1 MNEEIE
7 IADEKDWRELEPN
20 YPVKIFLTVL
30 YSLILVMG
38 IMGNSVTIR
47 VTQLLKRNGY
57 LQKNVTDHMVSLA
70 CSDLL
75 VLLIGMPV
83 ELYSAIWFPFTSASG
98 NASCKIYNFLFEAC
112 SYATILNVATLS
124 FERYVA
130 ICHPFRFKALGGRR
144 TSALITFAWLV
155 SVLVALPLLVATGTQ
170 GHIPYLQDTPAQ
182 NLTFCTNLREHWLMY
197 RVSIF
202 ASFIIYVVVL
212 LCVAFMCR
220 AMILVLRKPLSS
232 MDDGANG
239 TQRAPKHESSKIKTA
254 RKQTIIFLGRMMWSL
269 ESDCLRLWTG
279 VFYTDNEFKQVPL
292 IQGKTNICLSPDPS
306 SISVIDGGL
315 IVGSL
320 MVCWL
325 PNQIRRLM
333 MAATPKSRWTTFYF
347 RSYVTLHPVADTFFY
362 LSSVLNPFLY
372 NLSSRQFREVF
383 VQVLRCNL
391 TIEHINKRTVQGS
404 HAASARSLQPLL
416 FKSLRRSRL
425 NRSTLAQ
432 EKTSPTFTTF
442 QQQSDSGVASKM
454 SLELT
459 EESDST
465 LKTKTDV
472 PSETEV

>member
-1 MNEEIE
+1 MNEEVE

-20 YPVKIFLTVL
+20 YSVKIFLTVF
-30 YSLILVMG
+30 YSLILVLG

-130 ICHPFRFKALGGRR
+130 ICHPFRFKALGGKR

-170 GHIPYLQDTPAQ
+170 GHIPYLADTPAQ

-202 ASFIIYVVVL
+202 VSFIIYMVVL
-212 LCVAFMCR
+212 ICVAFMCR

-232 MDDGANG
+232 MDDGGTKG
-239 TQRAPKHESSKIKTA
+239 TQRAPKHESSKTKTA
-254 RKQTIIFLGRMMWSL
+254 RKQTIIFL
-269 ESDCLRLWTG
+269 
-279 VFYTDNEFKQVPL
+279 
-292 IQGKTNICLSPDPS
+292 
-306 SISVIDGGL
+306 GL

-391 TIEHINKRTVQGS
+391 TIEHINKRTVHAS

-432 EKTSPTFTTF
+432 EKTPPTFTTF
-442 QQQSDSGVASKM
+442 QTQSDSGVASKM
-454 SLELT
+454 SLDLT

-465 LKTKTDV
+465 VKTKTNV